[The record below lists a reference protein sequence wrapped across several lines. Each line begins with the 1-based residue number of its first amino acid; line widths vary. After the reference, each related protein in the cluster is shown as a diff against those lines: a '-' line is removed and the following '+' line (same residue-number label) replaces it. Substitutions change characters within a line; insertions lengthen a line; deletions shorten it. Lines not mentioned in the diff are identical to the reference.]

1 MEVKLKKDVP
11 EMSKDFL
18 FALAPLTGEKRD
30 RASAALLLI
39 IKAEAV
45 SRELQGSANL
55 TGARALRISKP
66 SEV

>member
-1 MEVKLKKDVP
+1 MNNSSVQLEDLP
-11 EMSKDFL
+11 PRPDFS
-18 FALAPLTGEKRD
+18 GEKRD
-30 RASAALLLI
+30 RALAALLLI

-55 TGARALRISKP
+55 TEAQAPRISEP